1 MSAKRSNQ
9 KVIQQKYPMLYLIPL
24 IAVLAVIP
32 ALLYECDVNTGLTKY
47 NWYTGSQTTIDFF
60 LYVKAIWL
68 YVTFGVM
75 LFLTFY
81 MVFSEEKKISLH
93 KAFMA
98 LLVYGGLCLVAA
110 CLSVDRARSFRGIYE
125 QYESVWILLGY
136 VLLTIYAYVH
146 LQEERAVKRL
156 LPWFVAGIVA
166 LTAFGVCQAFGVDP
180 VACRTFQ
187 KMFIT
192 NSDLI
197 GHVSLK
203 FGKGRTYMTLY
214 NPNYVGFYL

>member
-81 MVFSEEKKISLH
+81 MVYGAPGLWWSLPCGS
-93 KAFMA
+93 
-98 LLVYGGLCLVAA
+98 LLVGGPGKII
-110 CLSVDRARSFRGIYE
+110 SG
-125 QYESVWILLGY
+125 
-136 VLLTIYAYVH
+136 
-146 LQEERAVKRL
+146 
-156 LPWFVAGIVA
+156 
-166 LTAFGVCQAFGVDP
+166 
-180 VACRTFQ
+180 
-187 KMFIT
+187 
-192 NSDLI
+192 DL
-197 GHVSLK
+197 
-203 FGKGRTYMTLY
+203 
-214 NPNYVGFYL
+214 

>member
-1 MSAKRSNQ
+1 
-9 KVIQQKYPMLYLIPL
+9 MLYLIPL

-98 LLVYGGLCLVAA
+98 APGLWRLCLVAA
-110 CLSVDRARSFRGIYE
+110 CLSVDG
-125 QYESVWILLGY
+125 QD
-136 VLLTIYAYVH
+136 H
-146 LQEERAVKRL
+146 
-156 LPWFVAGIVA
+156 
-166 LTAFGVCQAFGVDP
+166 FGGFMNNMNQFG
-180 VACRTFQ
+180 CC
-187 KMFIT
+187 
-192 NSDLI
+192 
-197 GHVSLK
+197 
-203 FGKGRTYMTLY
+203 
-214 NPNYVGFYL
+214 

>member
-81 MVFSEEKKISLH
+81 MVFSEEKRYHYI
-93 KAFMA
+93 
-98 LLVYGGLCLVAA
+98 
-110 CLSVDRARSFRGIYE
+110 
-125 QYESVWILLGY
+125 
-136 VLLTIYAYVH
+136 
-146 LQEERAVKRL
+146 KRL
-156 LPWFVAGIVA
+156 WRSWSMVVSA
-166 LTAFGVCQAFGVDP
+166 LWQP
-180 VACRTFQ
+180 ACRWTGQ
-187 KMFIT
+187 
-192 NSDLI
+192 D
-197 GHVSLK
+197 H
-203 FGKGRTYMTLY
+203 FG
-214 NPNYVGFYL
+214 GFMNNMNQFGCC

>member
-110 CLSVDRARSFRGIYE
+110 CLSVDRADHFGGFMNNMN
-125 QYESVWILLGY
+125 QFGY
-136 VLLTIYAYVH
+136 
-146 LQEERAVKRL
+146 
-156 LPWFVAGIVA
+156 
-166 LTAFGVCQAFGVDP
+166 C
-180 VACRTFQ
+180 
-187 KMFIT
+187 
-192 NSDLI
+192 
-197 GHVSLK
+197 
-203 FGKGRTYMTLY
+203 
-214 NPNYVGFYL
+214 

>member
-110 CLSVDRARSFRGIYE
+110 CLSVDRASHFGGFMNNMNSLDIVRLCTVDNICVCSFAGGACSQKAASVVCGRYCCFD
-125 QYESVWILLGY
+125 SVWS
-136 VLLTIYAYVH
+136 VS
-146 LQEERAVKRL
+146 
-156 LPWFVAGIVA
+156 GIRRGSGCV
-166 LTAFGVCQAFGVDP
+166 
-180 VACRTFQ
+180 
-187 KMFIT
+187 
-192 NSDLI
+192 
-197 GHVSLK
+197 
-203 FGKGRTYMTLY
+203 
-214 NPNYVGFYL
+214 